1 MLNFPTNFEKLTNL
15 KIYFLP
21 RKMKNGKFW
30 KNQKKKIVN
39 FVKSLKNRQI
49 QTNLD
54 KYILPREMKYEK
66 I

>member
-1 MLNFPTNFEKLTNL
+1 MENYG
-15 KIYFLP
+15 KI
-21 RKMKNGKFW
+21 W
-30 KNQKKKIVN
+30 KKIVN

-66 I
+66 IC

>member
-1 MLNFPTNFEKLTNL
+1 
-15 KIYFLP
+15 
-21 RKMKNGKFW
+21 MKNGKFF
-30 KNQKKKIVN
+30 KNLEKIVN

>member
-21 RKMKNGKFW
+21 RIMKNGKFC

>member
-1 MLNFPTNFEKLTNL
+1 METYG
-15 KIYFLP
+15 KI
-21 RKMKNGKFW
+21 RT
-30 KNQKKKIVN
+30 KIVN
-39 FVKSLKNRQI
+39 FVKSFKNLQI

>member
-1 MLNFPTNFEKLTNL
+1 
-15 KIYFLP
+15 
-21 RKMKNGKFW
+21 MKNGKFW
-30 KNQKKKIVN
+30 KNLWKKNIVN

-54 KYILPREMKYEK
+54 KNLEKNILPREMKYEK

>member
-1 MLNFPTNFEKLTNL
+1 
-15 KIYFLP
+15 
-21 RKMKNGKFW
+21 MKNSGKIR
-30 KNQKKKIVN
+30 KKIVN
-39 FVKSLKNRQI
+39 CVKSLKNKQI